1 MEKLFQT
8 LMIRPIDF
16 ILNKM
21 TNQSPILEHDRLI
34 LPVGQGGFA
43 FEHIGDTSV
52 IFDCGSLSS
61 QPQMNMYIDA
71 LVAHG
76 IKIINYLFI
85 SHFDRDHVNGIRYLL
100 ASGIHVQ
107 RAVMS
112 YIPKDFRAVYNVVT
126 GGAYDEMLS
135 VLREGDC
142 AIDPIGAE
150 NEAHRFHEKDLWEWI
165 ARSMMQPGDFS
176 DLEKALLAK
185 RLDKD
190 RLKDADYLKDH
201 TAEVNNAFKK
211 AFGKRMGNSNATNA
225 MGLIMLSQ
233 KTRQAELI
241 DTRISRFGVKE
252 RTGCLYVG
260 DSNISTQ
267 KKVDITNTFIHQYI
281 SEYYLLL
288 MQLPHHG
295 SRSNIH
301 PTLHKQIA
309 AEIFYVNDL
318 NCLRIIQSPS
328 LFFDLKSSGRLALVG
343 ENEKDILWGR
353 SLVR

>member
-1 MEKLFQT
+1 MVK
-8 LMIRPIDF
+8 PIDF
-16 ILNKM
+16 ILRKM

-61 QPQMNMYIDA
+61 QPKVNMYIDA

-76 IKIINYLFI
+76 IRTINYLFI

-107 RAVMS
+107 RAIMS
-112 YIPKDFRAVYNVVT
+112 YIPNDFRAAFNVVT
-126 GGAYDEMLS
+126 GGTYDEMMS

-150 NEAHRFHEKDLWEWI
+150 NEVHRFHEKDLWEWI

-176 DLEKALLAK
+176 DLENALLAEH
-185 RLDKD
+185 LDKD
-190 RLKDADYLKDH
+190 KLNDADYLKDH
-201 TAEVNNAFKK
+201 TAEVNKAFKN
-211 AFGKRMGNSNATNA
+211 AFGKRMSNSNATNA

-233 KTRQAELI
+233 RTRQAELL
-241 DTRISRFGVKE
+241 DTRISRYGIKD

-267 KKVDITNTFIHQYI
+267 KKVAITNLFIRQYI
-281 SEYYLLL
+281 SEYHLLL

-295 SRSNIH
+295 SKSNIH

-309 AEIFYVNDL
+309 AEFFYVNDL
-318 NCLRIIQSPS
+318 NYQRIIQSPS
-328 LFFDLKSSGRLALVG
+328 LFFDLDSFGRLALVG
-343 ENEKDILWGR
+343 ENESDILWGR